1 MNDQVVVAK
10 IILTR
15 PNKDVEFRPALP
27 NMSPSE
33 IRFYIEDTYNRP
45 GKILSRNEILSEDG
59 LQLTISTLHR
69 SNQDRIEHMNDP
81 VIIDMHN
88 AHKAH
93 WIANN
98 IKAEWINEE
107 LSGDV
112 VANTWQGFFNNP

>member
-1 MNDQVVVAK
+1 
-10 IILTR
+10 
-15 PNKDVEFRPALP
+15 
-27 NMSPSE
+27 MSPSE
-33 IRFYIEDTYNRP
+33 IRFYIENTYNRP

-112 VANTWQGFFNNP
+112 VAKTWQGFFNNP